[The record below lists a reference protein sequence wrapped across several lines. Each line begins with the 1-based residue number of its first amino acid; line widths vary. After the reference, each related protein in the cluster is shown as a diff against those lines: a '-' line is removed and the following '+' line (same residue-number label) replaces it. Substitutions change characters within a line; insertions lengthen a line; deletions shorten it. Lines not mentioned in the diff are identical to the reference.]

1 MELYIKLPNRIENI
15 LGSCINTIE
24 QLLKEYKK
32 VDENVDTSQMI
43 KLAYDLKTISNLYDE
58 IRGDYD
64 PYYKKALY
72 FREEFAEAVN
82 KDDLNKVVD
91 IAKEMG
97 FTQSDICRDLKIS
110 NSNLSANLKGKKNTL
125 SIKKRNLIFEYVR
138 GILY

>member
-15 LGSCINTIE
+15 LSSCMNTME

-32 VDENVDTSQMI
+32 ADENVDTGHMI

-72 FREEFAEAVN
+72 FREQFAEAVN
-82 KDDLNKVVD
+82 NDDLNKVVD

-97 FTQSDICRDLKIS
+97 FTQSDICRDLKIN
-110 NSNLSANLKGKKNTL
+110 NSNLSSHLKGKKNTL

>member
-1 MELYIKLPNRIENI
+1 MELYIKLPNRIDNI

>member
-110 NSNLSANLKGKKNTL
+110 NSNLSSHLKGKNNTL